1 MKLSILLQTHMQ
13 SEIPCPGICH
23 KALQTGVCLRCCCG
37 IRIQM
42 LMFQAECF
50 ASGENIPQ
58 TEFPT
63 KLALVRVSA
72 AIQVQTFL
80 LFWHQ
85 TSSFDVMFQGEI
97 LNRRKHTSNLS
108 CCRLRYLST
117 FGCNSSFSL
126 HLQARNQA
134 FSYTDQ
140 QSRAISHYTE
150 HSDKSQTFY
159 EKQRTC
165 CNQ

>member
-1 MKLSILLQTHMQ
+1 
-13 SEIPCPGICH
+13 
-23 KALQTGVCLRCCCG
+23 
-37 IRIQM
+37 
-42 LMFQAECF
+42 MFQAECF

-108 CCRLRYLST
+108 CCRFALS
-117 FGCNSSFSL
+117 FYFRL
-126 HLQARNQA
+126 FHRAQRQI
-134 FSYTDQ
+134 TDLFMKNKGPF
-140 QSRAISHYTE
+140 ATNE
-150 HSDKSQTFY
+150 DFDKAPHVYDPLTI
-159 EKQRTC
+159 
-165 CNQ
+165 